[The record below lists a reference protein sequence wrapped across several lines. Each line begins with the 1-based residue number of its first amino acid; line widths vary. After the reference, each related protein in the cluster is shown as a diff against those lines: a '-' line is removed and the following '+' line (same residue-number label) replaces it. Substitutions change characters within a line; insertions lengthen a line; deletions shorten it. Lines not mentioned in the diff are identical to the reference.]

1 MVADG
6 TGSRNLYSPA
16 EPGSRRHLHSE
27 DSESMSRTLIVSISG
42 IRGIFGRGLDPGV
55 LVRFAGA
62 FGTWCRRRAESS
74 NTEARVVIGRD
85 ARVTGPVCADLVSA
99 TLRSSG
105 IDVVNAGLATTPT
118 VEMAVLA
125 ENAAGGIVLSASHNP
140 EEWNALKLLNEKGE
154 FLSAE
159 EGEEVLA
166 IADENEAETVAFDRV
181 GQTEDRDYLE
191 YHIQRILEL
200 DFIDPESIARR
211 DFKVVVDGVN
221 SVGGV
226 AIPALLSALRVPEKN
241 VTKLHC
247 EPTGRFAH
255 PAEPLPENL
264 IGLTEEVKTS
274 GADIGIAVDPDA
286 DRLAL
291 VADGGTYLSEELTQV
306 IAADFLWKIRS
317 GPFVTNLSSSRAI
330 DDVAHRH
337 GQDVYRSPV
346 GEINV
351 VKKMQE
357 VGAILG
363 GEGNGGVILP
373 DLHYGR
379 DALVGVAMILQ
390 HLANEGRRLSELRAE
405 LPSYSIRKNK
415 TEIGDKNPDGVL
427 TFMAE
432 RYRNHDVDTSDG
444 LKINFDDEWVHMR
457 KSNTEPIIRIYTE
470 ASTDERADDLAAR
483 FSAEL
488 DEAAAK

>member
-1 MVADG
+1 MA
-6 TGSRNLYSPA
+6 
-16 EPGSRRHLHSE
+16 
-27 DSESMSRTLIVSISG
+27 RTLIVSISG
-42 IRGIFGRGLDPGV
+42 IRGIFGQGLDPEV
-55 LVRFAGA
+55 IVRFAA
-62 FGTWCRRRAESS
+62 AYGTWCRRRA
-74 NTEARVVIGRD
+74 ARGGSEPRVIIGRD
-85 ARVTGPVCADLVSA
+85 ARITGEVCSQLVSA
-99 TLRSSG
+99 TLRSCG
-105 IDVVNAGLATTPT
+105 IDVTDAGLATTPT

-159 EGEEVLA
+159 EGGEVLT
-166 IADENEAETVAFDRV
+166 IAEGGEAETVSFDAV
-181 GQTEDRDYLE
+181 GTASQNDYLG
-191 YHIQRILEL
+191 YHIDQILGL
-200 DFIDPESIARR
+200 DYVDRAAIARR
-211 DFKVVVDGVN
+211 GFKIVVDGVN

-226 AIPALLSALRVPEKN
+226 AIPALLEALGVRDENIVRLN
-241 VTKLHC
+241 C

-264 IGLTEEVKTS
+264 TGLTKEVERR
-274 GADIGIAVDPDA
+274 GADLGIAVDPDA

-291 VADGGTYLSEELTQV
+291 VADGGVYLSEELTQV
-306 IAADFLWKIRS
+306 VAADFMWRFRS

-330 DDVAHRH
+330 EEVARRHNQTVHR
-337 GQDVYRSPV
+337 SAV

-379 DALVGVAMILQ
+379 DALVGVALTLQ
-390 HLANEGRRLSELRAE
+390 HLANEEKQLSELRAE
-405 LPSYSIRKNK
+405 LPTYVIRKGK
-415 TEIGDKNPDGVL
+415 TEIGDKDPEAIL
-427 TFMAE
+427 TFLAE
-432 RYRNHDVDTSDG
+432 RYRNHNIDTTDG
-444 LKINFDDEWVHMR
+444 LKINFDDEWVHLR

-470 ASTDERADDLAAR
+470 AASEAQANDLAER
-483 FSAEL
+483 FTAEL
-488 DEAAAK
+488 DETAAN

>member
-1 MVADG
+1 M
-6 TGSRNLYSPA
+6 
-16 EPGSRRHLHSE
+16 
-27 DSESMSRTLIVSISG
+27 
-42 IRGIFGRGLDPGV
+42 
-55 LVRFAGA
+55 
-62 FGTWCRRRAESS
+62 
-74 NTEARVVIGRD
+74 IGRD
-85 ARVTGPVCADLVSA
+85 ARVTGPICADLVSA

-105 IDVVNAGLATTPT
+105 IDVVNAGLAATPT

-125 ENAAGGIVLSASHNP
+125 ESAAGGIVLSASHNP

-159 EGEEVLA
+159 EGEEVLT
-166 IADENEAETVAFDRV
+166 IADENEVETVAFDQV
-181 GQTEDRDYLE
+181 GQAEERDYLD
-191 YHIQRILEL
+191 YHIQRVLEL
-200 DFIDPESIARR
+200 DFIEPESIARR
-211 DFKVVVDGVN
+211 RFKVVVDGVN

-226 AIPALLSALRVPEKN
+226 AIPALLSALGVPEEN
-241 VTKLHC
+241 VIKLHC

-264 IGLTEEVKTS
+264 IGLTEEVRTS

-291 VADGGTYLSEELTQV
+291 VADGGAYLSEELTQV
-306 IAADFLWKIRS
+306 IAADFLWRIRS

-330 DDVAHRH
+330 DDVAHGH
-337 GQDVYRSPV
+337 GQDVFRSSV

-390 HLANEGRRLSELRAE
+390 HLANEGCRLSELRAK

-415 TEIGDKNPDGVL
+415 SEIGETNPDRVL
-427 TFMAE
+427 SFMAE
-432 RYRNHDVDTSDG
+432 RYRNHDVDTTDG

-470 ASTDERADDLAAR
+470 ASTDERAGDLAAR
-483 FSAEL
+483 FTAEL
-488 DEAAAK
+488 DEAAAE